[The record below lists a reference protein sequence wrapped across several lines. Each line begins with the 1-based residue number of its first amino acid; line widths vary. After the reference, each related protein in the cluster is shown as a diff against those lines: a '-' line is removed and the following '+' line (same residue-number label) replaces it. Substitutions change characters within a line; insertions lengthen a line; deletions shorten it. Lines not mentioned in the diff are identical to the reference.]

1 MPKRLPFI
9 VASVV
14 LALIAVFLVN
24 MYLQEQ
30 SRNLRLQAKREVT
43 KMQEKLASIL
53 VASKDIPK
61 GAAIEADMLET
72 KVVPKEYIQPQAVT
86 YPERITG
93 MMTLV
98 PISKGEQITLSKLAS
113 SKQAATTSLA
123 MATPIGKRAISI
135 SVDNA
140 SSLMG
145 MIRPGDYVDVMGL
158 IPVPIQTAEG
168 KQAVQAAVMPLFQN
182 VQVLAV
188 GRDLATPST
197 ADRRYSKE
205 AETVSSSPLFTL
217 ALLPQEASLIAFVQ
231 EQGKIRL
238 VLRSPADSR
247 IEPVQPASWETLFQY
262 LMPQLSQGK
271 EQGSVTPEAQI
282 QAAQEKPKEIEI
294 YRGLKKET
302 LTLSKS
308 KPE

>member
-1 MPKRLPFI
+1 MPKRLI
-9 VASVV
+9 IIISAVI
-14 LALIAVFLVN
+14 LAGIAVFLIGI
-24 MYLQEQ
+24 YLNQERQ
-30 SRNLRLQAKREVT
+30 AIQMQTKTELSRMREMQATV
-43 KMQEKLASIL
+43 L
-53 VASKDIPK
+53 VATKDMPK
-61 GAAIEADMLET
+61 GTTIESVMFET
-72 KVVPKEYIQPQAVT
+72 KVIPKEYLQPQAVS
-86 YPERITG
+86 YAERIIG
-93 MMTLV
+93 MLTLV

-113 SKQAATTSLA
+113 AKQATTTSLA
-123 MATPIGKRAISI
+123 MATPVGKRAISI

-145 MIRPGDYVDVMGL
+145 MIRPGDYVDVIGL
-158 IPVPIQTAEG
+158 IPVPVQTAEG
-168 KQAVQAAVMPLFQN
+168 KQATQAAVMSLFQN
-182 VQVLAV
+182 VLVLAV

-262 LMPQLSQGK
+262 LIPQLSQGK
-271 EQGSVTPEAQI
+271 EQGSVTQEAQI
-282 QAAQEKPKEIEI
+282 QAAKEKPKEIEI